1 MIPYGDDVPDNWQA
15 ADIAVA
21 LRFVTAFRLAIDGGA
36 HRGAVTEQL
45 ARRFARVVAIEPGP
59 LADRIVGA
67 DVVRAALGDRP
78 GRCAMADGLENSGQR
93 HIVKGDDVSV
103 ITLDSLGLAPDFIKL
118 DVEGC
123 EWSALMGGGS
133 TIRAHRPVVMLEDN
147 GLSERYGVPR
157 GACRALMESWG
168 AKLVAVCNK
177 DEIYAW

>member
-78 GRCAMADGLENSGQR
+78 GRCAMADGPENSGQR